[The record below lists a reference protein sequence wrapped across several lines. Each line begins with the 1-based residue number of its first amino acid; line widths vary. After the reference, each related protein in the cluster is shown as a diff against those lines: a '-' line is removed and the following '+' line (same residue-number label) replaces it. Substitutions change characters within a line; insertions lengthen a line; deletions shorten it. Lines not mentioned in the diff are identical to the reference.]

1 MTSPHWDES
10 RADAYR
16 RFLFDFPERSLAGAT
31 IALAGGAGGLGAAT
45 AALLLREG
53 AHLIIGYRSNR
64 DRAEN
69 LRNTLASDAKAK
81 IELVGGDLSDPEV
94 RRSYLA
100 AAEKL
105 GAPLSGLAVFAGD
118 PARIPAESLNRDA
131 MLASL
136 DVNYVGPVLLAR
148 DLGTAMELAPGGGRI
163 VLLSTMQST
172 SVFPGSLNY
181 APPKAAL
188 QHAAC
193 ILAQQ
198 WTNVSVNV
206 VAPGATIS
214 GMAAASVQSGKY
226 DQQIASGA
234 VSRFGRPE
242 DVARAVRF
250 FLEPDSYV
258 TGQTL
263 TVDGGLTLR
272 RHRS

>member
-16 RFLFDFPERSLAGAT
+16 RFQYDFPDRRLAGAT
-31 IALAGGAGGLGAAT
+31 IALAGGSGGLGAAT
-45 AALLLREG
+45 ATLLVREG
-53 AHLIIGYRSNR
+53 ANLIVGYRSNR

-69 LRNTLASDAKAK
+69 LRNVLTAHSKVK

-94 RRSYLA
+94 RGSYRD

-105 GAPLSGLAVFAGD
+105 GPPLSGLVVFAGD
-118 PARIPAESLNRDA
+118 PARIPADALDRDA
-131 MLASL
+131 MLASF
-136 DVNYVGPVLLAR
+136 DTNYIGPVLLAR
-148 DLGTAMELAPGGGRI
+148 DLGAAMERSPGGGQI

-172 SVFPGSLNY
+172 SIFPGSLNY

-188 QHAAC
+188 QHAAS

-198 WTNVSVNV
+198 WARVSVNV
-206 VAPGATIS
+206 VAPGATVS
-214 GMAAASVQSGKY
+214 GMAAASVKTGKY
-226 DQQIASGA
+226 DQQISSGA
-234 VSRFGRPE
+234 VCRFGRPE

-250 FLEPDSYV
+250 FLEPDNYV
-258 TGQTL
+258 TGQIL